1 MSNWLSRN
9 LCEFKS
15 CVCGKATTHSYLL
28 ISSSIGSCFVSVIAQ
43 RKDVSTPILFFLL
56 CGIRENSRL
65 IALPLEKDSHRQL
78 EGYRQSLDIAAP
90 AKIDIQI
97 YVFFFFCFFRSIL
110 FFFVFFF
117 LQFMIRLPCSFLM
130 IQLLSTF
137 LIYNIII
144 M

>member
-28 ISSSIGSCFVSVIAQ
+28 ISSGIGSCFVSVIAQ

-97 YVFFFFCFFRSIL
+97 YVFFFFFHSIL

-117 LQFMIRLPCSFLM
+117 PLVYDQVTM
-130 IQLLSTF
+130 
-137 LIYNIII
+137 LIFDDTVTLNFSNL
-144 M
+144 